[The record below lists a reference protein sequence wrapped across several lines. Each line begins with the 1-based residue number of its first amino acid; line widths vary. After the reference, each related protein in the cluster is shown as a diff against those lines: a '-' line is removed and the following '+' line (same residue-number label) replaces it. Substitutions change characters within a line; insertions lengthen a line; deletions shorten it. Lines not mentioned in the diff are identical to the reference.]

1 MAKLAF
7 LGLGNMG
14 LAMAENLLKAGHTLT
29 VYNRTAA
36 KAAPLQALGAAVAPT
51 PAEAARGA
59 EAVFTM
65 VADDEALTEITT
77 GREGLLA
84 GLAPGA
90 VHVSCSTVAP
100 GTTTHLAAAHVAH
113 GSQLVAAPVFGK
125 PDAAAAAK
133 LWVGLAGP
141 ADAQQRVR
149 PWLGALSQGVHEF
162 GEDPAAASVVKLCGN
177 FMLGAAIEA
186 MAEAFTLSEKS
197 GVGRQPLYD
206 FLVNTLFNCP
216 VYHGYGRMIA
226 SKNYLPVG
234 ALPPVIRKDFR
245 LVLDHAQQLA
255 TPMPLA
261 QLVHNRMSTTVARG
275 ENDVDWTAFAR
286 RVSEDAGLEA

>member
-1 MAKLAF
+1 M
-7 LGLGNMG
+7 GLG
-14 LAMAENLLKAGHTLT
+14 MAENLLKAGHDLT

-36 KAAPLQALGAAVAPT
+36 KAAPLLALGATGAPT
-51 PAEAARGA
+51 PADAARGA

-65 VADDEALTEITT
+65 VTDDAALLELAT
-77 GREGLLA
+77 GPHGLLA
-84 GLAPGA
+84 GLAAGA
-90 VHVSCSTVAP
+90 VHISCSTVAP
-100 GTTTHLAAAHVAH
+100 GTTTRLAEAHAVH
-113 GSQLVAAPVFGK
+113 GSQFVAAPVFGK

-133 LWVGLAGP
+133 LWLGLAGP
-141 ADAQQRVR
+141 PEARQRVR
-149 PWLGALSQGVHEF
+149 PWLEPLGQGIHEF
-162 GEDPAAASVVKLCGN
+162 GDDPAAASVVKLCGN

-186 MAEAFTLSEKS
+186 MAEAFTLAEKS
-197 GVGRQPLYD
+197 GVGRQPLYE

-216 VYHGYGRMIA
+216 VYHNYGRMIA
-226 SKNYLPVG
+226 SKNYTPVG

-261 QLVHNRMSTTVARG
+261 QLVHNRMSTTVARH

-286 RVSEDAGLEA
+286 RVSEDAGLPS

>member
-14 LAMAENLLKAGHTLT
+14 LAMAENLLKAGHSLT

-36 KAAPLQALGAAVAPT
+36 KAAPLQALGALVAAT

-59 EAVFTM
+59 EAAFTM
-65 VADDEALTEITT
+65 VTDDEALLHLST
-77 GREGLLA
+77 GPDGLLA

-100 GTTTHLAAAHVAH
+100 GTTARLAEAHAVH
-113 GSQLVAAPVFGK
+113 GSQFVAAPVFGK

-141 ADAQQRVR
+141 ADARRRVR
-149 PWLGALSQGVHEF
+149 PWLEPLGQGVYEF
-162 GEDPAAASVVKLCGN
+162 GDDPAAANVVKLCGN

-186 MAEAFTLSEKS
+186 MAEAFTLAEKS
-197 GVGRQPLYD
+197 GVGRQPLYE

-216 VYHGYGRMIA
+216 VYHNYGRLIA
-226 SKNYLPVG
+226 SKSYRPVG
-234 ALPPVIRKDFR
+234 ALPAVIRKDFR
-245 LVLDHAQQLA
+245 LVLDHAQQQA
-255 TPMPLA
+255 VPMPLA
-261 QLVHNRMSTTVARG
+261 QLVHNRLTTTVARH
-275 ENDVDWTAFAR
+275 ETDVDWTAFAR

>member
-14 LAMAENLLKAGHTLT
+14 LAMAANLLKAGHTLT

-36 KAAPLQALGAAVAPT
+36 KAAPLQAQGATVAAT

-65 VADDEALTEITT
+65 VSDDAVLTELVT
-77 GREGLLA
+77 GPEGLLH

-90 VHVSCSTVAP
+90 VHISCSTVAP
-100 GTTTHLAAAHVAH
+100 TTTTRLAEAHAAH
-113 GSQLVAAPVFGK
+113 GSGFVAAPVFGK
-125 PDAAAAAK
+125 PDAAASAK
-133 LWVGLAGP
+133 LWLGLAGP
-141 ADAQQRVR
+141 PAARAKVQ
-149 PWLGALSQGVHEF
+149 PWLTPLGQGVHEF
-162 GEDPAAASVVKLCGN
+162 GDDPAAASVVKLCGN

-186 MAEAFTLSEKS
+186 MAEAFTLAEKS
-197 GVGRQPLYD
+197 GVGRQPIYD
-206 FLVNTLFNCP
+206 FLVNTIFDCP

-226 SKNYLPVG
+226 SKNYTPVG
-234 ALPPVIRKDFR
+234 ALPPIIRKDFR

-275 ENDVDWTAFAR
+275 EDDVDWTAFAR